1 MQHNNENNS
10 LHGWPEDPVE
20 AQRTVSVLRSMD
32 DGIVVTDRE
41 GRVTWLNPAAE
52 KITGTLLAET
62 AGLSLHELL
71 GILEGAGGAAPR
83 DLLRSVVEGGGVLS
97 LDLHRVIL
105 PRLNAIIIVAG
116 SAAPLMDLGGAVV
129 GMVVALRDVTAA
141 TRAEDTRRRAHRMKS
156 LSDFTHGLAHDLNN
170 ILAEAVGSLS
180 FARLH
185 LGSRDAGS
193 LSFAR
198 LHMGSR
204 DRVMD
209 SLVHAEKACVR
220 ARELSREL
228 DTINSSLHL
237 VKKTESIAALIR
249 ETSDLHAR
257 GPDLKCEVAVPD
269 GLWHCPC
276 DATRIGQVLSNLII
290 NARQAMQSRG
300 VIRIEAENVS
310 PGPGS
315 TLPLEPGKYVKI
327 SVIDTGTGI
336 PEAEIDMVF
345 EPYFTTKE
353 RGSGLGLATAR
364 ANVEKHGGHIEA
376 ASSGEEGT
384 RISFYLPA
392 VGDGN

>member
-10 LHGWPEDPVE
+10 LHGRPEDAVE

-32 DGIVVTDRE
+32 DGIIVTNRE

-62 AGLSLHELL
+62 TGLSLHELL
-71 GILEGAGGAAPR
+71 GVLEGAGGAAPR
-83 DLLRSVVEGGGVLS
+83 DLLPSVMEGGEVVS
-97 LDLHRVIL
+97 LDLHKALL

-116 SAAPLMDLGGAVV
+116 SAAPLMDLSGAVV

-141 TRAEDTRRRAHRMKS
+141 SRAEETRRRAHRMKS
-156 LSDFTHGLAHDLNN
+156 LSDFAHGLAHDLNN
-170 ILAEAVGSLS
+170 ILAEAVGSIS
-180 FARLH
+180 FARLY
-185 LGSRDAGS
+185 LGPRDP
-193 LSFAR
+193 
-198 LHMGSR
+198 
-204 DRVMD
+204 VMD
-209 SLVHAEKACVR
+209 SLVHAEKACGR

-228 DTINSSLHL
+228 DTINACLPL

-257 GPDLKCEVAVPD
+257 GPDLECEVVVPD

-276 DATRIGQVLSNLII
+276 DALHIGQVIANLII

-310 PGPGS
+310 TGPGS
-315 TLPLEPGKYVKI
+315 TLPLEPGKYVKV
-327 SVIDTGTGI
+327 SVLDTGTGI
-336 PEAEIDMVF
+336 PEAELDMVF

-364 ANVEKHGGHIEA
+364 ANIEKHGGHIEA

>member
-10 LHGWPEDPVE
+10 LHGRPEDAVE

-32 DGIVVTDRE
+32 DGIIVTDRE

-62 AGLSLHELL
+62 TGLSLHELL
-71 GILEGAGGAAPR
+71 GVLEGAGGAVPR
-83 DLLRSVVEGGGVLS
+83 DLLPSVMEGGEVVS
-97 LDLHRVIL
+97 LDLHKALL

-116 SAAPLMDLGGAVV
+116 SAAPLMDLSGAVV

-141 TRAEDTRRRAHRMKS
+141 SRAEETRRRAHRMKS
-156 LSDFTHGLAHDLNN
+156 LSDFAHGLAHDLNN
-170 ILAEAVGSLS
+170 ILAEAVGSIS
-180 FARLH
+180 FARLY
-185 LGSRDAGS
+185 LGPRDP
-193 LSFAR
+193 
-198 LHMGSR
+198 
-204 DRVMD
+204 VMD

-228 DTINSSLHL
+228 DTINASLPL

-257 GPDLKCEVAVPD
+257 GPDLECEVVVPD

-276 DATRIGQVLSNLII
+276 DALHIGQVLANLII

-315 TLPLEPGKYVKI
+315 TLPLEPGKYVKV
-327 SVIDTGTGI
+327 SVIDSGTGI
-336 PEAEIDMVF
+336 HEAELDMVF

-364 ANVEKHGGHIEA
+364 ANIEKHGGHIEA
-376 ASSGEEGT
+376 ASSAEEGT